1 MNVLIQKLN
10 KALEKYNL
18 NCTIKKE
25 TNTLLDC
32 YLYDINDYT
41 KNGAIYD
48 YRNCKKLDIK
58 YKKDDL
64 VKIIANNNL
73 DSFAKG
79 ERKAYD
85 MAKEL
90 NMLRS

>member
-10 KALEKYNL
+10 KALNKYDL
-18 NCTIKKE
+18 DCAVKKE

-32 YLYDINDYT
+32 YLYDVNDY
-41 KNGAIYD
+41 KIFSGCYD

>member
-1 MNVLIQKLN
+1 MNILIQKLN
-10 KALEKYNL
+10 KALNKYNL
-18 NCTIKKE
+18 DCAVKKE
-25 TNTLLDC
+25 TNTLFHC
-32 YLYDINDYT
+32 YLYDINDYEIFC
-41 KNGAIYD
+41 GCYD
-48 YRNCKKLDIK
+48 YRNCKKLDTK
-58 YKKDDL
+58 YNKDIL
-64 VKIIANNNL
+64 AKIIAYNSL